1 MGLNL
6 SHLYFLCAICNA
18 HSMKLYLLQISLW
31 IVYGFI
37 HSALASPKVKR
48 IFEQKLGS
56 FFRYYRL
63 LYNVLAIVLLI
74 GLLWYQRLLPKE
86 RLWAAEWWVGGFAIT
101 LFWIGVLIALK
112 ALRGYDLREFLGAPK
127 PSTSPTSSEFRT
139 GGLLRYVRH
148 PLYTGTILAVWGH
161 FLYESTLQSLIM
173 AICVTVY
180 IRIGIVYEERKLV
193 REFGDAYVEYRRRV
207 AMLFPKLF

>member
-1 MGLNL
+1 
-6 SHLYFLCAICNA
+6 
-18 HSMKLYLLQISLW
+18 MKLYLLQISLW

-37 HSALASPKVKR
+37 HSALASPKVKH
-48 IFEQKLGS
+48 IFEQKLGRL
-56 FFRYYRL
+56 FRYYRL
-63 LYNVLAIVLLI
+63 LYNVLAILLLL

-86 RLWAAEWWVGGFAIT
+86 RLWAAEWWVDGLAIT

-112 ALRGYDLREFLGAPK
+112 ALLGYDLREFLGVPK
-127 PSTSPTSSEFRT
+127 PSTSSTSSEFRT

-148 PLYTGTILAVWGH
+148 PLYTGTILAVWGL
-161 FLYESTLQSLIM
+161 FFNEATLQTLIM
-173 AICVTVY
+173 AVCITVY

-193 REFGDAYVEYRRRV
+193 REFGDTYVEYRRRV

>member
-1 MGLNL
+1 
-6 SHLYFLCAICNA
+6 
-18 HSMKLYLLQISLW
+18 MKLYLLQISLW

-161 FLYESTLQSLIM
+161 FLYESF
-173 AICVTVY
+173 V
-180 IRIGIVYEERKLV
+180 RI
-193 REFGDAYVEYRRRV
+193 
-207 AMLFPKLF
+207 

>member
-1 MGLNL
+1 
-6 SHLYFLCAICNA
+6 
-18 HSMKLYLLQISLW
+18 MKLYLLQISLW

-37 HSALASPKVKR
+37 HSALASPKVKH
-48 IFEQKLGS
+48 IFEQKLGRL
-56 FFRYYRL
+56 FRYYRL
-63 LYNVLAIVLLI
+63 LYNVLAVGLLI

-86 RLWAAEWWVGGFAIT
+86 RLWAAEWWVGGLAIT

-112 ALRGYDLREFLGAPK
+112 ALLGYDLGEFLGVPN
-127 PSTSPTSSEFRT
+127 PPTSPTSSEFRT

-148 PLYTGTILAVWGH
+148 PLYTGTILAVWGL
-161 FLYESTLQSLIM
+161 FFNEATLQTLIM
-173 AICVTVY
+173 AVCITVY

-193 REFGDAYVEYRRRV
+193 REFGDTYVEYRRRV